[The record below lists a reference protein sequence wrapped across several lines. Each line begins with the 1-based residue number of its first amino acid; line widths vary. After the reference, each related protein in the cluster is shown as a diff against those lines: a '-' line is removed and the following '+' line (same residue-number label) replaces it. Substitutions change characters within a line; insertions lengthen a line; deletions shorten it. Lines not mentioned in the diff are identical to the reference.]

1 MKIVMDFVE
10 ENEVIGKYRDFST
23 EKNGRVRRN
32 TDGK

>member
-10 ENEVIGKYRDFST
+10 GNEFIGMYRGFST
-23 EKNGRVRRN
+23 EKNGRIRRN